1 MRRFVVLGH
10 TAPITPQFVLN
21 DLPGSAGRLDLLCR
35 AIGAA
40 FFLSH
45 DLRHDVEVTLL
56 LQDTIIIRLVGE
68 RLRRL
73 NPDERS
79 TAALLKRAL
88 ERVNADE
95 VESTPGIFVSRGTLE
110 EICDRLLLNNAHPL
124 VLHEEGNPIEPTKLP
139 QNPAFILSDHLEF
152 TSKDE
157 ATLADFPRL
166 SLGKRA
172 LHTSQ
177 CITIIHYMLDRLERE
192 KDAKLVFCH
201 SVWGEPKALLIK
213 GLLEDSGIPTNL
225 VGHVSQS
232 HLPLTIDG
240 LGEVR
245 IMVREQDL
253 SRAKAIIADY
263 FEEPSEA

>member
-1 MRRFVVLGH
+1 MRYFVLLGH
-10 TAPITPQFVLN
+10 TAPITPAFTLN

-45 DLRHDVEVTLL
+45 DLRRNVEVTLL
-56 LQDTIIIRLVGE
+56 MQDSIAIRLIGD

-79 TAALLKRAL
+79 TAALVKRAL
-88 ERVNADE
+88 ERVNTDE
-95 VESTPGIFVSRGTLE
+95 VESTPGIFVARGTLTE
-110 EICDRLLLNNAHPL
+110 VCGRLISKNARPI
-124 VLHEEGNPIEPTKLP
+124 VLHEAGRPIEPRRLP
-139 QNPAFILSDHLEF
+139 QNPAFLLSDHLDFSPE
-152 TSKDE
+152 DE
-157 ATLADFPRL
+157 AILAPFPRL

-177 CITIIHYMLDRLERE
+177 CITIIHYMLDRLEEE
-192 KDAKLVFCH
+192 KETKLVLCH
-201 SVWGEPKALLIK
+201 TVWGEPKALLIK
-213 GLLEDSGIPTNL
+213 GLLEDSGIPANL

-232 HLPLTIDG
+232 HLPVTIDG

-253 SRAKAIIADY
+253 ARAKAIVADY
-263 FEEPSEA
+263 FEEPSQE

>member
-1 MRRFVVLGH
+1 MRHFVLLGH
-10 TAPITPQFVLN
+10 TAPTTPAFTLN
-21 DLPGSAGRLDLLCR
+21 DLPGSAGRLDLVCR
-35 AIGAA
+35 AIGSA

-45 DLRHDVEVTLL
+45 DLRRDVEVTLL
-56 LQDTIIIRLVGE
+56 LQDTIEIRLVGE

-79 TAALLKRAL
+79 TAALVKCAL
-88 ERVNADE
+88 ERINTHK

-110 EICDRLLLNNAHPL
+110 GICDRLTSNNVRPI
-124 VLHEEGNPIEPTKLP
+124 VLHEAGRPIEPRRLP

-152 TSKDE
+152 TPEDE
-157 ATLADFPRL
+157 ATLVEFPRF

-177 CITIIHYMLDRLERE
+177 CVTIIHYMLDRLEEE
-192 KDAKLVFCH
+192 KDIKLVHCH
-201 SVWGEPKALLIK
+201 TVWGEPKALLIK
-213 GLLEDSGIPTNL
+213 GLLEDSGIPANL

-232 HLPLTIDG
+232 HLPVTIDG

-253 SRAKAIIADY
+253 ARAKVIIADY
-263 FEEPSEA
+263 FEEPSEG